1 MMARGRRLRAS
12 KQPAGHTASGPGR
25 AARPGSPG
33 PAGRDQS
40 ATTGSHGATVTVSLA
55 ARAASRSVTVTVTG
69 TVTR

>member
-1 MMARGRRLRAS
+1 MARGRRLRAS
-12 KQPAGHTASGPGR
+12 KPPAGHTGPGS

-33 PAGRDQS
+33 PAGWDQS